1 MDPDDIVN
9 REQISIAIIGAGAAG
24 LMAAIHAGRSSEDRI
39 GPIVAFD
46 GAAKIGAKILVAG
59 GGRCNVTHHEVR
71 PEDYGGS
78 SRNAIR
84 KVLRAYPVDAVV
96 DFFEAEGVTL
106 KREETGKL
114 FPTTNK
120 ARTVLDALLDSVQR
134 SGVELRHPVRI
145 ESIDR
150 TEDGF
155 QIRGDGLEVQA
166 DRVILC
172 TGGKALPKT
181 GSDGLGL
188 EIGQHLGHS
197 VTSAIHP
204 ALVPLLLPEG
214 DPVCALSGI
223 AAPVTLS
230 IRTGAGR
237 LIAAYSAPLLCT
249 HFGISGPVVLD
260 ASRHLLAARAAGETA
275 EAFVDWLP
283 DQDRGELERAMLTA
297 SGQTTCQGILRGRF
311 PERLLQMLLLA
322 GGVDATDRVRTLT
335 KVRRISL
342 LDALFNHRLEVVG
355 DRGYTFA
362 EATAGGVPLSEVRLD
377 SMESRIVPGLHL
389 AGEICDVDGRVGGFN
404 FQWAWASGFLAGRAA
419 VRAS

>member
-1 MDPDDIVN
+1 MASREPISVAIV
-9 REQISIAIIGAGAAG
+9 GAGAAG
-24 LMAAIHAGRSSEDRI
+24 LMAAIHAGRSSEGRA

-59 GGRCNVTHHEVR
+59 GGRCNVTHHEVL
-71 PEDYGGS
+71 PEDYAGS

-96 DFFEAEGVTL
+96 EFFAAEGVEL

-114 FPTTNK
+114 FPVTDK
-120 ARTVLDALLDSVQR
+120 ARTVLDALLHSVE
-134 SGVELRHPVRI
+134 SAGVELRHPVRV
-145 ESIDR
+145 ESIER
-150 TEDGF
+150 TPEGF
-155 QIRGDGLEVQA
+155 GIKGPGIDALA

-188 EIGQHLGHS
+188 ELVQKLGHT
-197 VTSAIHP
+197 VTTTVHP
-204 ALVPLLLPEG
+204 ALVPLLLPDG
-214 DPVCALSGI
+214 DPICDLSGI

-230 IRTGAGR
+230 IRSGSGR
-237 LIAAYSAPLLCT
+237 SIAAYSAPLLCT

-260 ASRHLLAARAAGETA
+260 ASRHLLAARAEGDAA
-275 EAFVDWLP
+275 EARVDWLP
-283 DQDRGELERAMLTA
+283 DEDRDAFEGSMLSA

-311 PERLLQMLLLA
+311 PERLLRMLLLA
-322 GGVDATDRVRTLT
+322 GGVEATDRVRTLT
-335 KVRRISL
+335 RARRL
-342 LDALFNHRLEVVG
+342 EFLDVLFDHRLEVVG

-362 EATAGGVPLSEVRLD
+362 EATAGGVPLSEIRLD
-377 SMESRIVPGLHL
+377 TMESRIVPGLHL

-404 FQWAWASGFLAGRAA
+404 FQWAWASGFLAGRA
-419 VRAS
+419 VGRAG